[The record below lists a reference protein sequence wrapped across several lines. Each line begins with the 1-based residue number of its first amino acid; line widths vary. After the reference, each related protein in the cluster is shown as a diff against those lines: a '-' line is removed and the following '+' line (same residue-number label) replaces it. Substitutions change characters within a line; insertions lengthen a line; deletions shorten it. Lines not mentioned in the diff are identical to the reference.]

1 MVASTSAGNVAVR
14 SCARRAANRAI
25 GAIVSRVARSHRGA
39 ACRLAIG
46 AGIED
51 GQEAAFGLG
60 AARHGESSRSQSG
73 HGLQGAGDLEQMTG
87 IIGRPRTCVEAK
99 VVGAIP
105 TAPAGRL
112 RAPATMATCSLP
124 GFRFPEC

>member
-1 MVASTSAGNVAVR
+1 
-14 SCARRAANRAI
+14 
-25 GAIVSRVARSHRGA
+25 
-39 ACRLAIG
+39 LAIG

-51 GQEAAFGLG
+51 GQEAAFGLR
-60 AARHGESSRSQSG
+60 AARYGESSRSQSG
-73 HGLQGAGDLEQMTG
+73 HGLQGTGDLEQMTG